1 MTRFRLPPLARLARP
16 ALVAWLVAATA
27 SAGIGVAALARDRS
41 DEGFP
46 HARHARLFPT
56 CTGCH
61 AGIATGAQAATYP
74 DSASC
79 AQCHDG
85 VQQPKVPWAR
95 SSVAR
100 SNLRFD
106 HGAHAAKPEAQA
118 LECRSCHGVAGGP
131 FMNVKRAEAAEC
143 VNCHAHKA
151 TAHLAA
157 DNAPACVT
165 CHVPVTRATAL
176 PAERI
181 GRFPKPP
188 SHETRDYVQSHARD
202 VQAAGGSCATCHSR
216 ESCARCHA
224 NVASV
229 PSAAALG
236 SDARVASLVRGKAGT
251 YPVPASHRS
260 GTFDAEHGRLAEA
273 AGATCANCHTRPS
286 CDACHIG
293 PLGRATIA
301 RLPMP
306 LPGAAQGVRIERAP
320 TWGQATPL
328 RERYTL
334 TAFHPDTE
342 PASSAPAVPQVSGD
356 PGVRRVRPHPPGYVT
371 HHGTEAAVAGNSCS
385 GCHTQQRFC
394 SDCHDG
400 EGRRR
405 FHPANFTAR
414 HPSDAYGREK
424 DCALCHQPEIFCRT
438 CHVQAG
444 LASEGQLKTAYH
456 TGQPLWL
463 LNHGRAARQTLQS
476 CTTCHTQRDCMQC
489 HSSFGWKVNPHGRG
503 FNALAMYSRN
513 RLMCFRCH
521 ATDPIAGS
529 P

>member
-1 MTRFRLPPLARLARP
+1 MSIPRWRLFPRRALGVWAVAVLALA
-16 ALVAWLVAATA
+16 
-27 SAGIGVAALARDRS
+27 GVALTARARDRR
-41 DEGFP
+41 DDGFP
-46 HARHARLFPT
+46 HAKHAKLFPT

-61 AGIATGAQAATYP
+61 AGVATGARSAVYP

-95 SSVAR
+95 SGIAP

-106 HGAHAAKPEAQA
+106 HVAHAAKPDAAQ
-118 LECRSCHGVAGGP
+118 LECRSCHGVPGGP
-131 FMNVKRAEAAEC
+131 FMNAKRAEAPEC
-143 VNCHAHKA
+143 VQCHTHKA
-151 TAHLAA
+151 SAHLAS
-157 DNAPACVT
+157 DNAKACAT
-165 CHVPVTRATAL
+165 CHVPVTQAVAL
-176 PAERI
+176 SAERI

-188 SHETRDYVQSHARD
+188 SHE
-202 VQAAGGSCATCHSR
+202 AAGYVSSHGKDVEAAGASCATCHSR

-224 NVASV
+224 NVGSV
-229 PSAAALG
+229 ASAASLG
-236 SDARVASLVRGKAGT
+236 SDSRISALARGKPAT
-251 YPVPASHRS
+251 YPVPASHRK
-260 GTFDAEHGRLAEA
+260 GGFDIEHGQQAEA
-273 AGATCANCHTRPS
+273 ATASCANCHTRPS

-293 PLGRATIA
+293 PLGRSVIA
-301 RLPMP
+301 KLPQP
-306 LPGAAQGVRIERAP
+306 VKGGASGVRIERAP
-320 TWGQATPL
+320 TWGQTTPL

-334 TAFHPDTE
+334 AAFHPDTE
-342 PASSAPAVPQVSGD
+342 PAQVERGEK
-356 PGVRRVRPHPPGYVT
+356 GVRRVRPHPPGWVT
-371 HHGTEAAVAGNSCS
+371 HHGTEAAVAGASCS

-438 CHVQAG
+438 CHVQVG

-503 FNALAMYSRN
+503 FNAVAMYARN

-521 ATDPIAGS
+521 TTDPIAGS